1 MGDMEFMV
9 TWGCMVRVRWGRD
22 PRVLGPHGI
31 GSQRDGGRQSQ
42 GVTGSCR
49 GIVPPKLLVSA
60 AMGSRTYRAMRS
72 SWVMAHV
79 V

>member
-1 MGDMEFMV
+1 MG
-9 TWGCMVRVRWGRD
+9 
-22 PRVLGPHGI
+22 PNGI

-49 GIVPPKLLVSA
+49 GMVPPKLSVSA

-79 V
+79 GLRLRAPPLGHRDAQSPLRMK